1 MLGEDLNII
10 AAQWLEEKKQRMIN
24 LRKIALPDEALYR
37 EIILSLGYPKNKV
50 QFLELALLLPYK
62 EIQKLKTQPLI
73 EKALLFRAGF
83 IQDAHG
89 LPEDFDTSLKL
100 DKSYWIF
107 QSIRPANFPNK
118 RLEGIS
124 YLLSETIENGIYN
137 YFKEQIEK
145 NHIEELDKL
154 SAKKTVEKIMSFEGI
169 GISRKREMFF
179 NIIFPFFLSDES
191 FSAYHNFLLRIFEI
205 HPPLEQNATIRKF
218 YQICTTAHNSEE
230 ITISNTKEYFGAIK
244 YVNKL

>member
-1 MLGEDLNII
+1 
-10 AAQWLEEKKQRMIN
+10 
-24 LRKIALPDEALYR
+24 
-37 EIILSLGYPKNKV
+37 
-50 QFLELALLLPYK
+50 
-62 EIQKLKTQPLI
+62 
-73 EKALLFRAGF
+73 
-83 IQDAHG
+83 
-89 LPEDFDTSLKL
+89 
-100 DKSYWIF
+100 
-107 QSIRPANFPNK
+107 
-118 RLEGIS
+118 
-124 YLLSETIENGIYN
+124 
-137 YFKEQIEK
+137 FKEQIEK